1 MGYELL
7 ADFIVTV
14 HFAYVAF
21 VVVGQILI
29 LIGVA
34 LKWSWIRNFWFRL
47 AHVIAIT
54 LVGVEAVFQIDCPL
68 TVWEGQL
75 RTLTGKEVAEGSFVG
90 RLFHN
95 LLFYNAEQWIFD
107 VLHICFALL
116 VIATLV
122 LIPPRWPKLSPAKQS
137 ACKLPNPHTT
147 SDAASNQR

>member
-1 MGYELL
+1 MMGYDQL
-7 ADFIVTV
+7 ADLIVGI

-21 VVVGQILI
+21 VVVGQAAI
-29 LIGVA
+29 LIGFAV
-34 LKWSWIRNFWFRL
+34 KWSWIRNFWFRL

-75 RTLTGKEVAEGSFVG
+75 RMLAGKEAAEGSFVG

-107 VLHICFALL
+107 VIHICFALL

-122 LIPPRWPKLSPAKQS
+122 LIPPRWPRFWPRKQS
-137 ACKLPNPHTT
+137 ACELPNSHATPN
-147 SDAASNQR
+147 AATH